1 MAARMAR
8 NDARGLRIALV
19 SAAGGQD
26 ERLLDRLLESLLDLP
41 RVERERRLA
50 NLAAKQP
57 QLAARLARLLSLA
70 EQESTTPG
78 PAGMLHADLL
88 VDLFDADAPLLAAGD
103 AFCGFHIESRVGRGG
118 MSEVYRATRAYEGFA
133 ATVALKLIRR
143 EGSAALRADTLRHEQ
158 RALARLDHPGIARFI
173 DAGEGPEGDLW
184 LAMEFVDGEPILAH
198 ADRLRLDLRARVRL
212 LVDLCRALEH
222 AHARRLVHGDV
233 KSANVLVDA
242 DQRLRLVDFGIASDA
257 SKDPAPGVHAFT
269 PDCAAPEQLAGRGL
283 TTATDVFQI
292 GALAWRL
299 LAGTARA
306 RTGDASAPTPSAAIA
321 ALPEAERDALAH
333 ARGLPRAGA
342 LRRALAGDLDAIV
355 SRCLEPDPERRYATC
370 AQLREDFEAWLATR
384 RVRARAGGTGVRI
397 GKFLRRHAWA
407 SAAVAL
413 AIAAALVASGLAM
426 QRVQEA
432 QRERLAEAE
441 RAIQVERFL
450 SETFRAASPY
460 LRDDERDPLAT
471 IAALGAGLLEEA
483 AGLDAR
489 TRAQL
494 GLSLAQLQL
503 ARGRPAAAR
512 TMLDAASES
521 LGTRAEE
528 APALRAELLAARA
541 ATEADADELDAAIA
555 SQREAT
561 GLMRAAGAARLPL
574 AFAEAQLGDLLRRAG
589 RLDEAGVAFGS
600 AMPVVLAD
608 FDAAGIDHV
617 RALDRHVR
625 YLGHA
630 NQLDGLRE
638 LRSRIAPRAEREGA
652 EGVVDAELASVLAE
666 IDSLASGPAAA
677 APQFE
682 RAARR
687 FEALLGNSHP
697 RVARALVDAC
707 VSRLEAGEMASAR
720 ELCLRG
726 LTIYREGAGADSAN
740 AAVAMSNLAV
750 IAYNSGALLEAERH
764 ADRASEVFER
774 IGQPY
779 MQVHGRLVRARI
791 AIAQG
796 RDAAALVEIG
806 RAAQLHAAT
815 LSDNDAFALEIAQQ
829 RAFALLGLGRVD
841 EAGAALDAAAPLLE
855 RTLPADRARSRVWT
869 SVARAQLAG
878 ARGEV
883 ALLERATAEALSEYR
898 DTPGRNEPELGWISS
913 ELAQAAWSAG
923 HDAIARR
930 LAEEALSLL
939 APATD
944 GTHWASAWASRRLAG
959 GPPDATSD
967 ARARELLL
975 AEQVDT
981 AQARAFLALAR

>member
-1 MAARMAR
+1 MT
-8 NDARGLRIALV
+8 
-19 SAAGGQD
+19 AAGGQD

-41 RVERERRLA
+41 GPERDRRLA

-57 QLAARLARLLSLA
+57 ALAARLARLLALA
-70 EQESTTPG
+70 EQESTTLP
-78 PAGMLHADLL
+78 PAGVLHAGLLGDLL
-88 VDLFDADAPLLAAGD
+88 DDDAPLLAAGE
-103 AFCGFHIESRVGRGG
+103 AFCGFRIEAPVGRGG

-143 EGSAALRADTLRHEQ
+143 EGNAALRADTLRHEQ

-257 SKDPAPGVHAFT
+257 SIDAAPGARAFT
-269 PDCAAPEQLAGRGL
+269 PDCAAPEQLAGKGL
-283 TTATDVFQI
+283 TTATDVYQV

-299 LAGTARA
+299 LAGSA
-306 RTGDASAPTPSAAIA
+306 RTRTGEASASTPSVAIA
-321 ALPEAERDALAH
+321 ALPEAERDALAQ

-342 LRRALAGDLDAIV
+342 LRRLLAGDLDAIV

-370 AQLREDFEAWLATR
+370 AELREDFEAWLAMR
-384 RVRARAGGTGVRI
+384 RVRARAGGPGLALGR
-397 GKFLRRHAWA
+397 FLRRHAWA

-413 AIAAALVASGLAM
+413 ALAAALAASGFALL
-426 QRVQEA
+426 RIREA
-432 QRERLAEAE
+432 QRARLAEAE

-471 IAALGAGLLEEA
+471 IAALGAGLLEDA

-512 TMLDAASES
+512 AMLDAASES
-521 LGTRAEE
+521 LGTRAGEV
-528 APALRAELLAARA
+528 PALRAELLAARA
-541 ATEADADELDAAIA
+541 ATQADADELDAAIA

-561 GLMRAAGAARLPL
+561 ALMRVAGTARLPL

-589 RLDEAGVAFGS
+589 RLDEAGAAFAA

-630 NQLDGLRE
+630 NQVDALRE
-638 LRSRIAPRAEREGA
+638 LRTRIAPRAERDEAG
-652 EGVVDAELASVLAE
+652 GVVDAELASVLAE
-666 IDSLASGPAAA
+666 IDSLVSGPLAA

-687 FEALLGNSHP
+687 FEALLGTSHP

-707 VSRLEAGEMASAR
+707 VSRLEAGEMAIAR

-726 LTIYREGAGADSAN
+726 LTIYRASAGADSTN

-774 IGQPY
+774 IGEPY
-779 MQVHGRLVRARI
+779 MQVHDRLVRARI

-796 RDAAALVEIG
+796 RHAAALVAIE

-815 LSDNDAFALEIAQQ
+815 LADNDAFALEIAQQ

-841 EAGAALDAAAPLLE
+841 EAGAALDATAPLLE
-855 RTLPADRARSRVWT
+855 RTLPADRARSRAWT

-878 ARGEV
+878 ARDDV
-883 ALLERATAEALSEYR
+883 ASLERLTAQALSEYR
-898 DTPGRNEPELGWISS
+898 DTPGRNQPELGWIAS
-913 ELAQAAWSAG
+913 ELAQAAQAAG
-923 HDAIARR
+923 LDVVAMR
-930 LAEEALSLL
+930 LADEALALL

-944 GTHWASAWASRRLAG
+944 GTHWASAWAARRLAG
-959 GPPDATSD
+959 GPADATRD

-975 AEQVDT
+975 ADRVDT
-981 AQARAFLALAR
+981 GQARAFLALAR